1 MDKKLVLIVDD
12 EPEMRNVLR
21 QAFEFSGFEVAE
33 ADDGEAGLKLFTE
46 RQPVLVVSDIY
57 MPKMNG
63 LHLLRNIR
71 RQRFDAKVILITGF
85 SNYRQLTYDINSRP
99 DGYFEKPFSLANL
112 IGKAN
117 EVLAAA

>member
-1 MDKKLVLIVDD
+1 MNKKLILIVDD

-21 QAFEFSGFEVAE
+21 QAFEFAGFDVAD
-33 ADDGEAGLKLFTE
+33 AVDGEDGLTQFKDKS
-46 RQPVLVVSDIY
+46 PALVVTDIY

-71 RQRFDAKVILITGF
+71 RLDFRAKVILITGYAH
-85 SNYRQLTYDINSRP
+85 YRQLTFDANSRP

-117 EVLAAA
+117 EVMAPA